1 MFQGPTP
8 ILHEDG
14 VTLDWQSASYEPQV
28 KVSQDGAMVVHEV
41 RGAEDLEAA
50 VARSDAQWAI
60 EVRCPA
66 TLYATVTLSSE
77 RDMAAS
83 WDAAQID
90 RELGLFIIP
99 GLLAVRDFQLAA
111 DGLVDLWGS
120 EPIEVPAG
128 TWLARGLV
136 NPLKP
141 LSASLIKFRKRDD
154 LPAGCMQV
162 AEPPDPDSI
171 TFTAWLAADIYPRRV
186 EREIWHAALIAAFA
200 KLPEV
205 AKRLSSDSDAWLLLE
220 ELAQKV
226 GESAPV
232 WTDDDYDPVRAASV
246 LEPFLP
252 PTESDEEGKS

>member
-28 KVSQDGAMVVHEV
+28 KVSQDGAMVIHEV
-41 RGAEDLEAA
+41 RGAEDLETAA
-50 VARSDAQWAI
+50 ARGDARWAI
-60 EVRCPA
+60 EVRCPS
-66 TLYATVTLSSE
+66 TLYAMVTLSNE
-77 RDMAAS
+77 REMVAS
-83 WDAAQID
+83 WDTAQVD
-90 RELGLFIIP
+90 RELGLFVIP
-99 GLLAVRDFQLAA
+99 GLLAVRDFQLSA
-111 DGLVDLWGS
+111 DGLVDLWGT
-120 EPIEVPAG
+120 EPVGVPAG

-141 LSASLIKFRKRDD
+141 LIASLIKFRKRDD

-162 AEPPDPDSI
+162 AEPPDHDSI

-205 AKRLSSDSDAWLLLE
+205 AKRLGDDSDAWVLLD

-226 GESAPV
+226 GEAAPV
-232 WTDDDYDPVRAASV
+232 WTADDYDPARAASV
-246 LEPFLP
+246 FEPFLP
-252 PTESDEEGKS
+252 ATDLGEEGMP

>member
-1 MFQGPTP
+1 MLQGPTP

-28 KVSQDGAMVVHEV
+28 KVSQSGATVTHEV
-41 RGAEDLEAA
+41 RGAKDLEAA
-50 VARSDAQWAI
+50 VARGDAHWAI

-66 TLYATVTLSSE
+66 TLYTAVTLSNE

-83 WDAAQID
+83 WDAARVD
-90 RELGLFIIP
+90 RELGLFVIP
-99 GLLAVRDFQLAA
+99 GLLAVRDFQLPA

-120 EPIEVPAG
+120 GPVEIPAG
-128 TWLARGLV
+128 VWLARGLV

-141 LSASLIKFRKRDD
+141 LTASLIKFRKRED

-162 AEPPDPDSI
+162 AEPPDHDSI

-186 EREIWHAALIAAFA
+186 EREIWHSALIAAFA

-205 AKRLSSDSDAWLLLE
+205 AKRLSDDSDAWVLLE
-220 ELAQKV
+220 DLAQEI

-232 WTDDDYDPVRAASV
+232 WTADDYDPARAASV
-246 LEPFLP
+246 FEPFLP
-252 PTESDEEGKS
+252 AAEIYEESGT